1 MSFLIT
7 ILILSNFYL
16 AQTGIEP
23 IQIQSDSK
31 LYCDRAY
38 EICLT
43 EICTSPDP
51 IEKKKCM
58 DRCYRDLKECEKR

>member
-1 MSFLIT
+1 M
-7 ILILSNFYL
+7 
-16 AQTGIEP
+16 
-23 IQIQSDSK
+23 QIQGDSK

-51 IEKKKCM
+51 VEKKKCM

>member
-1 MSFLIT
+1 MSFLT
-7 ILILSNFYL
+7 AVLIVSNFYI
-16 AQTGIEP
+16 AQTGVDSVLL
-23 IQIQSDSK
+23 QSGAN

-51 IEKKKCM
+51 VEKKKCM
-58 DRCYRDLKECEKR
+58 DRCYRDLKECEER